1 MNSTCMIY
9 WGRPSPGSCSW
20 IWPWSGVDRHWN
32 QGQSDPELAVIW
44 VSTSIWT
51 GLDSTLYS
59 RSALNQGHIWS
70 RSSHYL
76 RAGSQ
81 FEPRPSHGMAQHT
94 TPSWKDMVDLQSS
107 HKAEGIMSLFKKM
120 HSSNLPLPA
129 RSMMMMIIILSGC
142 VMLPTKLCW
151 HCRLLKPSHFNTS
164 KVLCYAPQEQKDP
177 QEVCN
182 YRESVGW

>member
-1 MNSTCMIY
+1 MWMNSTCMIY
-9 WGRPSPGSCSW
+9 WGRPFPGSCSW

-107 HKAEGIMSLFKKM
+107 HKAEGIMSLFKKCTPQTFLCLLGVWWWWLLSFQVVWCCLQSFADIVVCLN
-120 HSSNLPLPA
+120 HPTLTLPKCCA
-129 RSMMMMIIILSGC
+129 MRHKNKRTHRKC
-142 VMLPTKLCW
+142 VITE
-151 HCRLLKPSHFNTS
+151 
-164 KVLCYAPQEQKDP
+164 KV
-177 QEVCN
+177 
-182 YRESVGW
+182 